1 MRERSWEESMKYFL
15 ERESLWEKIEELP
28 GGPEQ
33 DHLILLLK
41 RADKAWNAGDQE
53 RAWELLEE
61 IEKELARVRPTRA

>member
-1 MRERSWEESMKYFL
+1 MIRPEDERYFL
-15 ERESLWEKIEELP
+15 KAEELWEKIEELP
-28 GGPEQ
+28 DGPEQ

-41 RADKAWNAGDQE
+41 RANKAWNAGDQE